1 MKMKKRRPLLNQL
14 TGALALVLGVAL
26 GTAAYAATP
35 TNSTTKSKTG
45 SQKNLNFDGDY
56 VELMNKNPLD
66 SVTELSE
73 ANRNRDG
80 HLYRK
85 RASFVPETSD
95 TLEQVRF
102 Q

>member
-1 MKMKKRRPLLNQL
+1 MKKRRPLLNQL

-26 GTAAYAATP
+26 GTVAHAANTNNTKP
-35 TNSTTKSKTG
+35 TKTG